1 MSYASAVLGRDAD
14 MEDFMNNESAHAQ
27 RKHRRI
33 AKLACLAC
41 TAVLA
46 TAIPAQARMKVWD
59 LTLGSSLEQMPALQE
74 FKGYA
79 CGSNGG
85 PPLKV
90 LKGWEDFSQCAPE
103 ASGLHEVYF
112 EYDDE
117 DEYIARAHEDI
128 RLGRDIGTVDKSFPV
143 IASALFD
150 DAGTLEGIRL
160 VTDPRFEQQPDN
172 EWASLR
178 PREEHYLLGAYLAGQ
193 FNITA
198 AADCVT
204 VPLAKGESAVAGR
217 VVKRD
222 CQRTDSE
229 TGVRYVLQQ
238 RYFRKAGQ
246 GDHDPHTGALTTG
259 QYESTARAEVLVDA
273 AMPPKQ

>member
-1 MSYASAVLGRDAD
+1 MSPQSNQPRRSRARIAQLACLASAVLIA
-14 MEDFMNNESAHAQ
+14 SA
-27 RKHRRI
+27 
-33 AKLACLAC
+33 L
-41 TAVLA
+41 
-46 TAIPAQARMKVWD
+46 PAQARMKIWD
-59 LTLGSSLEQMPALQE
+59 LKLGSTLEQLPAQQE

-90 LKGWEDFSQCAPE
+90 LADGFAGFAQCPPE

-128 RLGRDIGTVDKSFPV
+128 KLGRDIGTVDKSFP
-143 IASALFD
+143 IITSALFD
-150 DAGTLEGIRL
+150 DAGTLKGIRM

-178 PREEHYLLGAYLAGQ
+178 PRQDHYLLAAYLAGQ
-193 FNITA
+193 FGIEKA
-198 AADCVT
+198 KDCVA
-204 VPLAKGESAVAGR
+204 VPLRAGESAVAGR
-217 VVKRD
+217 VVKQD
-222 CQRTDSE
+222 CDRTDPA
-229 TGVRYVLQQ
+229 TGLHYVLQQ

-259 QYESTARAEVLVDA
+259 QYESLTRAEVLVDA
-273 AMPPKQ
+273 AKG